1 MVRIND
7 VTSYTHIDGVGVI
20 VLNSP
25 PVNALSAAVRDGIHA
40 GVRQAIAD
48 AHASAIVLRCDG
60 NTFIAGAAIREF
72 PTPPPAAAFTRGSG
86 TPPAGVGLGEVQRA
100 LEESPKPVVAAM
112 HGTALGGGLE
122 VALVCHWRIAVPS
135 AKLGL
140 PEVGI
145 GLLPGAGGT
154 QRLPRIVGPEVALEL
169 MTSGAQVEAAD
180 ALRIGLI
187 DELAPEDDLQGAAV
201 ALAKRVVAEKR
212 PLRKLRDQNDKVE
225 AARGNPELVAAFRK
239 ANAKKFRGFA
249 APEKTV

>member
-40 GVRQAIAD
+40 GVRQANAD
-48 AHASAIVLRCDG
+48 APASALVLRCAR
-60 NTFIAGAAIREF
+60 NTFLARA
-72 PTPPPAAAFTRGSG
+72 PAPAPRASA

-140 PEVGI
+140 PEVSI

-201 ALAKRVVAEKR
+201 ALAKRVV
-212 PLRKLRDQNDKVE
+212 
-225 AARGNPELVAAFRK
+225 
-239 ANAKKFRGFA
+239 
-249 APEKTV
+249 